1 MVSTVLS
8 RPPRARHAAYLVVL
22 IGVAAPACAG
32 TIHVS
37 VVDGRGQPVERV
49 AVYAVPS
56 KAPATVDAVA
66 NDAHSA
72 AHESHSA
79 VMDQAHNAFVPHVL
93 VVQTGTSVLFP
104 NNDVVSHHV
113 YSFSPA
119 KTFEL
124 GLYKGNPH
132 PPLVFDEPGVVV
144 LGCNIHDGMLGYI
157 LVVDTPHFAL
167 TDARGSLALDGL
179 AAGDYTVHVWTPRL
193 RPGDLPP
200 EQPVAVGKDGD
211 VTLTV
216 KLTGKLLPDHDLMT
230 SSLSWERY

>member
-1 MVSTVLS
+1 MVKPPVC
-8 RPPRARHAAYLVVL
+8 RPSRARLAACWLSLGFTVP
-22 IGVAAPACAG
+22 AAAG

-37 VVDGRGQPVERV
+37 VVDGRGEPVERV

-56 KAPATVDAVA
+56 TPAPSAAADKHA
-66 NDAHSA
+66 AHSA
-72 AHESHSA
+72 NHETHSA

-93 VVQTGTSVLFP
+93 VVQTGTSVVFP

-124 GLYKGNPH
+124 GLYKGNAH
-132 PPLVFDEPGVVV
+132 PPLVFDQPGIIV

-167 TDARGSLALDGL
+167 TDANGALAIDGL
-179 AAGDYTVHVWTPRL
+179 AADDYTLNLWTPRL

-200 EQPVAVGKDGD
+200 SRQVTVGADGE
-211 VTLTV
+211 VTLTF
-216 KLTGKLLPDHDLMT
+216 KLSGKLLPDHELAT
-230 SSLSWERY
+230 SSLTWERY

>member
-1 MVSTVLS
+1 MLKIAVFGPS
-8 RPPRARHAAYLVVL
+8 RARLAACWLSL
-22 IGVAAPACAG
+22 GSALPAAAG

-37 VVDGRGQPVERV
+37 VVDRGGQPVERV

-56 KAPATVDAVA
+56 RPSPIIAA
-66 NDAHSA
+66 NEHDAHSA
-72 AHESHSA
+72 VHGDHDA

-93 VVQTGTSVLFP
+93 VVQTGTSVVFP

-124 GLYKGNPH
+124 ALYKGNAH
-132 PPLVFDEPGVVV
+132 PPLVFDQPGVVV

-167 TDARGSLALDGL
+167 TDAKGELALEGL
-179 AAGDYTVHVWTPRL
+179 AADDYSLRVWTPRV
-193 RPGDLPP
+193 RPGDLPA
-200 EQPVAVGKDGD
+200 EQKVTVSAEGD
-211 VTLTV
+211 VTLEL
-216 KLTGKLLPDHDLMT
+216 KLTGKLLPDHELVL

>member
-1 MVSTVLS
+1 MVTTVLS
-8 RPPRARHAAYLVVL
+8 RPPRARHAACLVL
-22 IGVAAPACAG
+22 LGVAAPACAG

-56 KAPATVDAVA
+56 KAPATVNAGADNA
-66 NDAHSA
+66 NSA
-72 AHESHSA
+72 AHESHAA

-167 TDARGSLALDGL
+167 TDARGALALDGL
-179 AAGDYTVHVWTPRL
+179 AADDYTLHVWTPRL

-200 EQPVAVGKDGD
+200 EQTLAMGENGD
-211 VTLTV
+211 VAITF
-216 KLTGKLLPDHDLMT
+216 KLAAKLLPDHEVMT

>member
-1 MVSTVLS
+1 MVTTVLS
-8 RPPRARHAAYLVVL
+8 RPRRARHTACLIL
-22 IGVAAPACAG
+22 IGVTTHAAAG
-32 TIHVS
+32 TIHVG
-37 VVDGRGQPVERV
+37 VVDNRGQAVERV
-49 AVYAVPS
+49 VVYAVPS
-56 KAPATVDAVA
+56 GAAASAHAVPHEI
-66 NDAHSA
+66 HSA
-72 AHESHSA
+72 THESHSA

-113 YSFSPA
+113 YSFSQA

-124 GLYKGNPH
+124 GLYKGNAH
-132 PPLVFDEPGVVV
+132 PPLVFDQPGVVV

>member
-1 MVSTVLS
+1 MVTIVLP
-8 RPPRARHAAYLVVL
+8 RPLRVRHAACLTL
-22 IGVAAPACAG
+22 LGAAVPAAAG

-37 VVDGRGQPVERV
+37 VVDARGQPVERV

-56 KAPATVDAVA
+56 RAPATVEAIA
-66 NDAHSA
+66 HDAHA
-72 AHESHSA
+72 AGHESHSA

-124 GLYKGNPH
+124 GLYKGNAH
-132 PPLVFDEPGVVV
+132 PPLVFDQPGVVV

-157 LVVDTPHFAL
+157 LVVDTPYFAL
-167 TDARGSLALDGL
+167 TDAQGALALDGL
-179 AAGDYTVHVWTPRL
+179 AADDYTLHLWTPRL
-193 RPGDLPP
+193 RPGDLPA
-200 EQPVAVGKDGD
+200 ERSVAIGADGD
-211 VTLTV
+211 VTIDF
-216 KLTGKLLPDHDLMT
+216 KLAGKLLPDHEVMT